1 MTLKIEKLN
10 EKLLCVA
17 AGRRS
22 SQEEEQPGGG
32 AARRRRI
39 QGFRASWLP
48 KPTGTCALMCECE
61 TAQCH

>member
-22 SQEEEQPGGG
+22 GQEEEPPGGG
-32 AARRRRI
+32 
-39 QGFRASWLP
+39 GFRDSGHPGCPSPL
-48 KPTGTCALMCECE
+48 G
-61 TAQCH
+61 HVR